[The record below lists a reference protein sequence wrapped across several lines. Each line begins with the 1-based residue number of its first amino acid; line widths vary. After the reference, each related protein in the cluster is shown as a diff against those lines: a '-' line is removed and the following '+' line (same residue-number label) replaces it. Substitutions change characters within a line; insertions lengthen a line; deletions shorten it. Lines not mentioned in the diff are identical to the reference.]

1 MANSVGEDKIC
12 VERDVERWFKS
23 IHVHKEMR
31 KEKKRKGKRKA
42 YIQVKTNYQK
52 GRILT
57 DQKLSYV
64 AVFASGR
71 K

>member
-31 KEKKRKGKRKA
+31 KEKKRKK
-42 YIQVKTNYQK
+42 K
-52 GRILT
+52 GIYTGQNKLPKGENFDRSKVILRCSIC
-57 DQKLSYV
+57 QW
-64 AVFASGR
+64 
-71 K
+71 